1 MIDIGS
7 QIDDV
12 YCLYLNNILDNE
24 SIQSES
30 EYEEIL
36 EKHKN
41 ERHLYVFERKKKYP
55 ILVLV
60 EIVCKR
66 SLVEKVWNLS

>member
-41 ERHLYVFERKKKYP
+41 ERHLYVFERKKYP

>member
-24 SIQSES
+24 SIHSES

-36 EKHKN
+36 ENHKN
-41 ERHLYVFERKKKYP
+41 ESYLYVFERKKYP
-55 ILVLV
+55 I
-60 EIVCKR
+60 EIVCKI